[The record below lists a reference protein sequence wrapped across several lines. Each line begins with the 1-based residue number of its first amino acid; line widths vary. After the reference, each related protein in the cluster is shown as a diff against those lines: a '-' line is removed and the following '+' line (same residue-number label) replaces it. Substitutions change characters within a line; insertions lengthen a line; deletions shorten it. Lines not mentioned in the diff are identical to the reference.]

1 MKISVKEEQKSYLL
15 PFEVQVAA
23 HVLRKQTISVED
35 IPYVKFL
42 DIDYQFNLVLKNP
55 KNYHKEIVKFIKELN
70 KYQSDEIKT
79 QEYLHAY
86 FEATTEPLI
95 LI

>member
-1 MKISVKEEQKSYLL
+1 MRIRVNSEQAVYLL
-15 PFEVQVAA
+15 PFEVQAA
-23 HVLRKQTISVED
+23 THVLRKQNISKED

-42 DIDYQFNLVLKNP
+42 DIDYQFNLVLKSP
-55 KNYHKEIVKFIKELN
+55 KNYLKEIVKFIKDLN
-70 KYQSDEIKT
+70 KYQTDEIKT

-86 FEATTEPLI
+86 FEATNEPLI